1 AKVGQSVQSLPRQ
14 FKEWLEPHT
23 LQKIQIRNSRSKI
36 DIDVSCRVVVRLVAH
51 ICSEGRGVLH
61 ALLRQLAV
69 WSDDEIKD
77 LQRAAGKRASSRQ
90 GKVFL
95 SCALV
100 EKRSRGIERCKERKR
115 TLRFEIHSFHSP
127 NLQLFISA

>member
-1 AKVGQSVQSLPRQ
+1 MERNEIADDKLKSVGQSVQSLPRQ

-69 WSDDEIKD
+69 M
-77 LQRAAGKRASSRQ
+77 
-90 GKVFL
+90 
-95 SCALV
+95 V
-100 EKRSRGIERCKERKR
+100 ER
-115 TLRFEIHSFHSP
+115 
-127 NLQLFISA
+127 